1 MSIVL
6 STLRSICGA
15 ILFPPSVFILLILLL
30 IFYFKNKKIAA
41 MQKIMVGGSVESA
54 VELTLSQF
62 VFGIFGGIVGS
73 IILNL
78 CGVVFNENCR
88 IEVLFITSI
97 ILMTIKPSF
106 VCFSYSA
113 SVLGLISIILK
124 IIAMIIPNADYTY
137 IFNLDILYIMIFVG
151 VMHVVEGILVFLDGH
166 RGAFP
171 ILIKRN
177 NEIWGGYS
185 LKRYW
190 ILPVAIMIIG
200 NTGNIYSD
208 YNNIPLSEIPSYWSM
223 FKSEEQINI
232 LNTAFLSLFSFYA
245 VSGYSSV
252 TYTRSKREK
261 AVLSGIYIFSY
272 GIFLIL
278 AAQIARIGISG
289 EIFVVIFAPVAH
301 ELMLKFQRM
310 SEMKRQPKFI
320 SDDNGLVVLEVGN
333 DSRLKEFNIGVNS
346 KIISIND
353 EYIECEKDIYTI
365 LKKNLHKAVIK
376 IKDCDG
382 VIKDIDY
389 VHDNNRLG
397 VLLVPLLKEENH
409 NYNKDMVS
417 KSFKDVLKDVNNNKT
432 HKE

>member
-301 ELMLKFQRM
+301 ELMLKFQRT

>member
-301 ELMLKFQRM
+301 ELMLKFQRT

-365 LKKNLHKAVIK
+365 LKKNLHRAVIK

>member
-124 IIAMIIPNADYTY
+124 IIAMIIPNAGYTY

-301 ELMLKFQRM
+301 ELMLKFQRT